1 MNAATLGA
9 LLQEGAAVLS
19 EAGVDAP
26 EHDAK
31 TLLAHVLGVRLNDVL
46 LHADQSADA
55 PDARVYWHLIALRAR
70 RMPLQ
75 YVTRVTHFCG
85 LELKTDDRAL
95 IPRQETEQ
103 LVEAVAERL
112 REMAPG
118 PEDYVVDVGCGSGAI
133 GLCLAAQLP
142 RVQVVMTDIS
152 QDALDLAAENATR
165 LGMTDRVVLLQGAYL
180 EPVWGGGLQDGV
192 VAVICN
198 PPYVRPDEMPLL
210 DPEVHAEPNLAIQSP
225 AADGLEAYRVLAQE
239 ASRLPRLRL
248 LAFEVGFEQ
257 APEVVAMVEHL
268 GRVEVLLD
276 YAEIERMVI
285 VHVGR

>member
-9 LLQEGAAVLS
+9 LLKEGAAILC

-31 TLLAHVLGVRLNDVL
+31 ALLAHILGVGLNDVL
-46 LHADQSADA
+46 LHADRPAEA
-55 PDARVYWHLIALRAR
+55 LDARLYWHLIALRAR

-75 YVTRVTHFCG
+75 YVTRTTHFCG

-103 LVEAVAERL
+103 LVEAVVERL
-112 REMAPG
+112 RELAPG
-118 PEDYVVDVGCGSGAI
+118 AEDYIVDVGCGSGAI
-133 GLCLAAQLP
+133 GLSIAARIP
-142 RVQVVMTDIS
+142 RVQIVMTDVS
-152 QDALDLAAENATR
+152 RDALDLTAENATR
-165 LGMTDRVVLLQGAYL
+165 LGMAERVVLLQGSYL
-180 EPVWGGGLQDGV
+180 EPMWAGGLEHGV

-198 PPYVRPDEMPLL
+198 PPYVRPDEMALL

-225 AADGLEAYRVLAQE
+225 ATDGMVAYRVLAEE
-239 ASRLPRLRL
+239 APKLPRLRL

-257 APEVVAMVEHL
+257 APDVVAMVEHL
-268 GRVEVLLD
+268 GPVEVLLD
-276 YAEIERMVI
+276 YADIERMVI
-285 VHVGR
+285 VHVVH